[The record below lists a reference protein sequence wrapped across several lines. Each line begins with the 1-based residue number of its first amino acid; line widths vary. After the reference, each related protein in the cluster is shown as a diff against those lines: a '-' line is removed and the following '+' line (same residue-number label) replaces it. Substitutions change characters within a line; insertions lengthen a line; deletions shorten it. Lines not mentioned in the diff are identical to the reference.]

1 MPIRV
6 IRIIRG
12 YNPVAMPPK
21 TLRLCASALKKFRAA
36 HEPNLARF
44 LEEALQATTPF
55 VTAPR
60 AVLRLPWAKVRPPL
74 RGLGSTHSAK

>member
-44 LEEALQATTPF
+44 LEVALQATE
-55 VTAPR
+55 
-60 AVLRLPWAKVRPPL
+60 LRL
-74 RGLGSTHSAK
+74 S